1 MNARTRV
8 KMCGTKIRYKTPL
21 DAAKAIEYHRVTWK
35 VLMRAYSCPVCGWMH
50 LSRKEER

>member
-1 MNARTRV
+1 MNARTLV

-21 DAAKAIEYHRVTWK
+21 DAAKAIEYHRVTWN
-35 VLMRAYSCPVCGWMH
+35 VAMRSYLCPICGFHH